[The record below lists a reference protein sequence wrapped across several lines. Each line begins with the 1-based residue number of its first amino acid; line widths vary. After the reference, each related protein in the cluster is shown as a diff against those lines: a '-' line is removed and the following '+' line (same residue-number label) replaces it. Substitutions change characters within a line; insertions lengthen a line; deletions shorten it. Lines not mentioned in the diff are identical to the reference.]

1 MMKKKMP
8 PLNMKYYVH
17 LGHYWI
23 QKVIVFSPPPGRNLF
38 SN

>member
-1 MMKKKMP
+1 MMKKKML

-17 LGHYWI
+17 SGHYWI
-23 QKVIVFSPPPGRNLF
+23 QKVIVFSLPPGRNLF